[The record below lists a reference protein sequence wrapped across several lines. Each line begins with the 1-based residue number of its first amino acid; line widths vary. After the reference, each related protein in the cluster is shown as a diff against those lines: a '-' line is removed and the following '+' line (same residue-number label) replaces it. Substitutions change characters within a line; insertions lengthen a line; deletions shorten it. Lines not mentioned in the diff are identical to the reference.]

1 MLGGTIGGIAHHF
14 LPQYTAS
21 AGAYALVGMGTL
33 FAGIIRAPMTSV
45 LMIFETTQDYA
56 VIVPLMI
63 SNLVSFFI
71 SARLQREP
79 IYDALA
85 RQDGIHL
92 PSAATRQQ
100 RGGRQVGQVMRRP
113 VETLPATMSVG
124 EALQLALT
132 SQYRCW
138 PVCDDRGVVGVTSK
152 RRLQRATEER
162 GGANPLSGLVNPQQ
176 FPHLHADQSLHL
188 AMERLGASGFDLLP
202 VVSRADVHKLEGVV
216 LLRDVL
222 DSYGIGA
229 ENQE

>member
-1 MLGGTIGGIAHHF
+1 MPGAFSGPPSLLVPCWVA
-14 LPQYTAS
+14 LLAEYTAA

-113 VETLPATMSVG
+113 VETLPAVVSISD
-124 EALQLALT
+124 ALQLALT

-138 PVCDDRGVVGVTSK
+138 PVCDGRGVIGV
-152 RRLQRATEER
+152 LNN
-162 GGANPLSGLVNPQQ
+162 G
-176 FPHLHADQSLHL
+176 
-188 AMERLGASGFDLLP
+188 
-202 VVSRADVHKLEGVV
+202 
-216 LLRDVL
+216 
-222 DSYGIGA
+222 
-229 ENQE
+229 